1 MSLKPIIRLP
11 QIDTKKAAKKTAI
24 NRNLASLLF
33 SFLVLLFSAQSFAY
47 SYAAAG
53 KEPLIEGREAL
64 LKALSASDYSAV
76 QTAYD
81 SMQKEFVYFNEHHG
95 LAVDKQMQ
103 TAITNKDQQAVTTA
117 LTTTI
122 KAEVMRR
129 LEGAEQNINEYQVA
143 KVLVV
148 KSKLFIDLL
157 AADLTADDR
166 QNADKAIR
174 GALAS
179 IGNPGVF
186 GVGQKPA
193 DLTRYIE
200 YRTNLQEALQ
210 FTLPDAPT
218 K

>member
-1 MSLKPIIRLP
+1 MSLKPIILLTK
-11 QIDTKKAAKKTAI
+11 IDTKHAARKMTVSRKLT
-24 NRNLASLLF
+24 SLLF
-33 SFLVLLFSAQSFAY
+33 SCFILLFSAQSFAY

-64 LKALSASDYSAV
+64 LKALSANDYSAV

-95 LAVDKQMQ
+95 LAVDEQMQ
-103 TAITNKDQQAVTTA
+103 TAITNKDQQGVATA
-117 LTTTI
+117 LITTI

-157 AADLTADDR
+157 AADLTADNR
-166 QNADKAIR
+166 QKADIAIR

-200 YRTNLQEALQ
+200 YRTNLQVALQ

>member
-1 MSLKPIIRLP
+1 MSLKFIN
-11 QIDTKKAAKKTAI
+11 QITVK
-24 NRNLASLLF
+24 
-33 SFLVLLFSAQSFAY
+33 SFILSFFVLLFSAQSFAY

-64 LKALSASDYSAV
+64 LKALSANDYAAV

-95 LAVDKQMQ
+95 LAVDEQMQ
-103 TAITNKDQQAVTTA
+103 TAITNKDQQGVAIA
-117 LTTTI
+117 LITTI

-129 LEGAEQNINEYQVA
+129 LDGAEQNINDYQVA

-157 AADLTADDR
+157 AADLTADNR
-166 QNADKAIR
+166 QKADIAIR

-200 YRTNLQEALQ
+200 YRSNLQAALQ
-210 FTLPDAPT
+210 FTLPDAPA

>member
-1 MSLKPIIRLP
+1 MSIKPIIQLT

-33 SFLVLLFSAQSFAY
+33 SFFVLLFSAQSFAY

-103 TAITNKDQQAVTTA
+103 TAITNKDQQGVARA

-157 AADLTADDR
+157 AADLTADNR
-166 QNADKAIR
+166 QKADIAIR

-200 YRTNLQEALQ
+200 YRTNLQVALQ

>member
-1 MSLKPIIRLP
+1 MSH
-11 QIDTKKAAKKTAI
+11 KTI
-24 NRNLASLLF
+24 NKITVKTINKMTVS
-33 SFLVLLFSAQSFAY
+33 SFFLSFFVLLFSAQSFAY

-53 KEPLIEGREAL
+53 KEPLIEGRETL

-81 SMQKEFVYFNEHHG
+81 AMQKEFVYFNEHHG
-95 LAVDKQMQ
+95 LPVDKQMQ
-103 TAITNKDQQAVTTA
+103 TAIKQKDQQGVANALITTM
-117 LTTTI
+117 

-129 LEGAEQNINEYQVA
+129 LEGAEQNINDYQVA

-157 AADLTADDR
+157 AADLTADNR
-166 QNADKAIR
+166 QKADIAIR

-179 IGNPGVF
+179 IGNPGIF

-193 DLTRYIE
+193 DIARFIKF
-200 YRTNLQEALQ
+200 RTDLADALE
-210 FTLPDAPT
+210 FTLADAPA

>member
-1 MSLKPIIRLP
+1 MSLKQLTRTNL
-11 QIDTKKAAKKTAI
+11 TAFI
-24 NRNLASLLF
+24 L
-33 SFLVLLFSAQSFAY
+33 SFFVLLFSAQSFAY

-64 LKALSASDYSAV
+64 LKALSANDYSAV

-95 LAVDKQMQ
+95 LAVDEQMQ
-103 TAITNKDQQAVTTA
+103 TAITNKDQQGVATA
-117 LTTTI
+117 LITTI

-129 LEGAEQNINEYQVA
+129 LEGAEKNINDYQVA

-157 AADLTADDR
+157 AADLTAEHR
-166 QNADKAIR
+166 QQADTAIR

-193 DLTRYIE
+193 DVTRYIE
-200 YRTNLQEALQ
+200 YRTNLQAALQ

>member
-1 MSLKPIIRLP
+1 MQLKQVTNTTLTALII
-11 QIDTKKAAKKTAI
+11 
-24 NRNLASLLF
+24 
-33 SFLVLLFSAQSFAY
+33 SFFVLLFSAQSFAY

-64 LKALSASDYSAV
+64 LKALSASDYTAV
-76 QTAYD
+76 STAYN
-81 SMQKEFVYFNEHHG
+81 SMHAEFVYFNEHHG
-95 LAVDKQMQ
+95 LNVDKQME
-103 TAITNKDQQAVTTA
+103 TAIASRDQQGVANALITTM
-117 LTTTI
+117 

-129 LEGAEQNINEYQVA
+129 LEGAEQNIGDYQVA

-157 AADLTADDR
+157 AADLTADNR
-166 QNADKAIR
+166 QKADIAIR
-174 GALAS
+174 GALSS

-193 DLTRYIE
+193 DLAAFIQF
-200 YRTNLQEALQ
+200 RTDLQSALQ
-210 FTLPDAPT
+210 FTLPDAP

>member
-1 MSLKPIIRLP
+1 MIKKHQRKKMQLKQLTRTSL
-11 QIDTKKAAKKTAI
+11 TAFI
-24 NRNLASLLF
+24 L
-33 SFLVLLFSAQSFAY
+33 SFFVLLFSAQSFAY

-64 LKALSASDYSAV
+64 LKALSANDYSAV

-95 LAVDKQMQ
+95 LAVDEQMQ
-103 TAITNKDQQAVTTA
+103 TAITNKDQQGVATA
-117 LTTTI
+117 LITTI

-129 LEGAEQNINEYQVA
+129 LEGAEQNINDYQVA

-157 AADLTADDR
+157 AADLTAENR
-166 QNADKAIR
+166 QLADTAIR
-174 GALAS
+174 GALSS

-200 YRTNLQEALQ
+200 YRTNLQAALQ
-210 FTLPDAPT
+210 FTLPDAPS

>member
-1 MSLKPIIRLP
+1 MN
-11 QIDTKKAAKKTAI
+11 TKIVK
-24 NRNLASLLF
+24 
-33 SFLVLLFSAQSFAY
+33 SFILSFFVLLFSAQSFAY

-64 LKALSASDYSAV
+64 LQALSANDYTAV
-76 QTAYD
+76 NTAYN
-81 SMQKEFVYFNEHHG
+81 SMRAEFVYFNEHHG
-95 LAVDKQMQ
+95 MNVDKKMEI
-103 TAITNKDQQAVTTA
+103 AISEQDQQGIVTA
-117 LTTTI
+117 LIMTM

-129 LEGAEQNINEYQVA
+129 LEGAEQNINDYQVA

-157 AADLTADDR
+157 AADLTADNR
-166 QNADKAIR
+166 QKADIAIR

-193 DLTRYIE
+193 DLTSFIE
-200 YRTNLQEALQ
+200 FRTALQ
-210 FTLPDAPT
+210 NALAFTLPDAPT

>member
-1 MSLKPIIRLP
+1 MSLKQL
-11 QIDTKKAAKKTAI
+11 TSTNLTAFI
-24 NRNLASLLF
+24 L
-33 SFLVLLFSAQSFAY
+33 SFFVLLFSAQSFAY

-64 LKALSASDYSAV
+64 LKALSANDYSAV

-95 LAVDKQMQ
+95 LAVDEQMQ
-103 TAITNKDQQAVTTA
+103 TAITNKDQQGVATA
-117 LTTTI
+117 LITTI

-129 LEGAEQNINEYQVA
+129 LEGAEKNINDYQVA

-157 AADLTADDR
+157 AADLTAEHR
-166 QNADKAIR
+166 QQADTAIR

-193 DLTRYIE
+193 DVTRYIE
-200 YRTNLQEALQ
+200 YRTNLQAALQ

>member
-1 MSLKPIIRLP
+1 MQLKQL
-11 QIDTKKAAKKTAI
+11 TKTT
-24 NRNLASLLF
+24 LT
-33 SFLVLLFSAQSFAY
+33 SFFVSFFVLIFSAQSFAY

-76 QTAYD
+76 KTAYN
-81 SMQKEFVYFNEHHG
+81 SMQAEFVYFNEHHG
-95 LAVDKQMQ
+95 LNVDEQMQ
-103 TAITNKDQQAVTTA
+103 TAITEQDQQGVATA
-117 LTTTI
+117 LIITM

-129 LEGAEQNINEYQVA
+129 LEGAEQNINDYQVA

-157 AADLTADDR
+157 AADLTADNR
-166 QNADKAIR
+166 KKADTAIR

-193 DLTRYIE
+193 DVTRFIAF
-200 YRTNLQEALQ
+200 RTDLQTALQ
-210 FTLPDAPT
+210 FILPDAPT
-218 K
+218 Q

>member
-1 MSLKPIIRLP
+1 MQLKQL
-11 QIDTKKAAKKTAI
+11 TKTT
-24 NRNLASLLF
+24 LT
-33 SFLVLLFSAQSFAY
+33 SFFVSFFVLIFSAQSFAY

-81 SMQKEFVYFNEHHG
+81 SMQAEFVYFNEHHG
-95 LAVDKQMQ
+95 LNVDEQMQ
-103 TAITNKDQQAVTTA
+103 TAITSQDQQGVATA
-117 LTTTI
+117 LTTTM

-129 LEGAEQNINEYQVA
+129 LEGAEQNINDYQVA

-157 AADLTADDR
+157 AADLTADNR
-166 QNADKAIR
+166 KQADTAIR

-193 DLTRYIE
+193 DVTRFIVF
-200 YRTNLQEALQ
+200 RTDLQAALQ

>member
-1 MSLKPIIRLP
+1 MSLK
-11 QIDTKKAAKKTAI
+11 TI
-24 NRNLASLLF
+24 NRITVKSFILSLF
-33 SFLVLLFSAQSFAY
+33 VLLFSAQSFAY

-64 LKALSASDYSAV
+64 LKALSANDYTAV

-95 LAVDKQMQ
+95 LAVDQQMQ
-103 TAITNKDQQAVTTA
+103 TAITNKDQQGVTTA
-117 LTTTI
+117 LITTI

-129 LEGAEQNINEYQVA
+129 LNGAEQNINDYQVA

-157 AADLTADDR
+157 AADLTADNR
-166 QNADKAIR
+166 QQADIAIR

-193 DLTRYIE
+193 DVTRYIK
-200 YRTNLQEALQ
+200 YRTNLQAALQ